1 MLMTSLPF
9 TNVIV
14 TFNNRGH
21 IAGLLG
27 DLRQHAPGSKT
38 IVIDNASPDNT
49 ASLIQSQFP
58 EVHLV
63 RNDANVGYARAV
75 NQGFDIA
82 ETPYVFLLNP
92 DIRISSAAVFRV
104 LRECLEDDA
113 AIAVAGPLQFKE
125 GSGRPHL
132 NFTWSYWTPRAFRIY
147 LDYLLGRVPDHSGPV
162 RVSFLNAGCL
172 FVRRSAF
179 DAVGRL
185 NERYFLYGEEPDL
198 FFKLL
203 RFGFECRLVPSA
215 SVTHARE
222 QSLQSVPSLRRLT
235 FKAAGVCNIS
245 DAVIRGITNIALD
258 RLLHRRLS

>member
-1 MLMTSLPF
+1 M
-9 TNVIV
+9 N
-14 TFNNRGH
+14 
-21 IAGLLG
+21 
-27 DLRQHAPGSKT
+27 
-38 IVIDNASPDNT
+38 
-49 ASLIQSQFP
+49 
-58 EVHLV
+58 
-63 RNDANVGYARAV
+63 ANVGYARAV
-75 NQGFDIA
+75 NQGFGMA

-92 DIRISSAAVFRV
+92 DIRIQSAAVFRV

-185 NERYFLYGEEPDL
+185 NERYFLYGEEPISSSSCCDSGL
-198 FFKLL
+198 
-203 RFGFECRLVPSA
+203 SA
-215 SVTHARE
+215 DWCQA
-222 QSLQSVPSLRRLT
+222 
-235 FKAAGVCNIS
+235 
-245 DAVIRGITNIALD
+245 
-258 RLLHRRLS
+258 HRSHTPGSKVFRAFHH